1 MSTVRAVGEGK
12 LVDQF
17 DKLKD
22 IQHTIVSNEGMIITK
37 QGTLEN
43 LKAKIGS
50 ITQKKQKLDEVDQ
63 MVSHK
68 IMSQKKLK
76 WAIFENDIAN
86 AKKIKKKCDEIKAEM
101 KTCEETIE
109 KCKEIDKQKEEQ
121 MKMLEEEMSVPEA
134 VIQSTERMMME
145 PEVVRKMV
153 ELEHVEQMIS
163 GEEEEKADRVKSLE
177 TAKAEVE
184 KIAREMK
191 HCTSD
196 TVLDIEISKL
206 REKENEINNKIQNL
220 QASKS
225 ELTYKLKSLQQSIKI
240 AQKSLYELRSA
251 ETQKLNQLKKANPDC
266 YGAVM
271 HIRNNLKEW
280 RKSGRFK
287 SGIHEPAV
295 LSLSVPNLDNSVYIE
310 KETGGQQLEAFVC
323 EDEREANDLMHE
335 LRQHFHKV
343 SVIHGDL
350 SKMSQF
356 EAPHGDR
363 FLTRPRPEHLEKFR
377 FLGFVGDMFTGA
389 RIC

>member
-37 QGTLEN
+37 QGTLET

-121 MKMLEEEMSVPEA
+121 MKKLEEEMSVPEA

-145 PEVVRKMV
+145 PE
-153 ELEHVEQMIS
+153 
-163 GEEEEKADRVKSLE
+163 D
-177 TAKAEVE
+177 
-184 KIAREMK
+184 
-191 HCTSD
+191 
-196 TVLDIEISKL
+196 
-206 REKENEINNKIQNL
+206 
-220 QASKS
+220 
-225 ELTYKLKSLQQSIKI
+225 
-240 AQKSLYELRSA
+240 
-251 ETQKLNQLKKANPDC
+251 
-266 YGAVM
+266 GAGW
-271 HIRNNLKEW
+271 ECW
-280 RKSGRFK
+280 CG
-287 SGIHEPAV
+287 
-295 LSLSVPNLDNSVYIE
+295 
-310 KETGGQQLEAFVC
+310 
-323 EDEREANDLMHE
+323 
-335 LRQHFHKV
+335 
-343 SVIHGDL
+343 
-350 SKMSQF
+350 
-356 EAPHGDR
+356 
-363 FLTRPRPEHLEKFR
+363 
-377 FLGFVGDMFTGA
+377 
-389 RIC
+389 